1 MKYSQLIGIIC
12 CLLLAGVCF
21 LPWVVIE
28 SKQIVFTGWNTGNS
42 RFGKPAVLTTVF
54 CAIMVLC
61 FALPFVWSKRLN
73 LFIAALNVAW
83 ALRNYIIITACSMGE
98 CPVKKTGI
106 YAQLILP
113 MVILICSFL
122 PKINVNKKAHQQND

>member
-1 MKYSQLIGIIC
+1 
-12 CLLLAGVCF
+12 LAGVCF

-28 SKQIVFTGWNTGNS
+28 SKQIIFTGWNTGNS
-42 RFGKPAVLTTVF
+42 HFGKPAVLTTVF
-54 CAIMVLC
+54 CGVMVLC

-73 LFIAALNVAW
+73 LFIAALNMAW

-98 CPVKKTGI
+98 CPIKKTGM

-113 MVILICSFL
+113 IAILICSFL
-122 PKINVNKKAHQQND
+122 PKVKVNKAVKQND